1 MWWIF
6 FITGNQDKGVNF
18 MRKEFHFTVNNSGGE
33 GMGNQ
38 SSTGATGIFVK
49 WLLLTAA
56 VMITAYLFD
65 SIHVAGFFSAL
76 FAAAVIGML
85 NMFLR
90 PVLLIL
96 TLPVNIM
103 TFGLFTFLI
112 NALMLKIASG
122 LISGFTVEGFW
133 STVFGAIVISIVNW
147 ILNVFLVSFIQTR
160 DSGTSVNSSGDIEL
174 KKRGNRWE

>member
-1 MWWIF
+1 MEKYNDSGAGL
-6 FITGNQDKGVNF
+6 FI
-18 MRKEFHFTVNNSGGE
+18 
-33 GMGNQ
+33 
-38 SSTGATGIFVK
+38 K
-49 WLLLTAA
+49 WLLLTFA

-65 SIHVAGFFSAL
+65 SIHVTGFFSAL
-76 FAAAVIGML
+76 FAAAVIGLL

-96 TLPVNIM
+96 TLPINIM

-122 LISGFTVEGFW
+122 LISGFTVTGFW

-147 ILNVFLVSFIQTR
+147 ILNVFLVSFVQAR
-160 DSGTSVNSSGDIEL
+160 SSGTVVNSSGDIEL
-174 KKRGNRWE
+174 TKKGDRWE

>member
-1 MWWIF
+1 MK
-6 FITGNQDKGVNF
+6 KGY
-18 MRKEFHFTVNNSGGE
+18 HFTVYHSGPG
-33 GMGNQ
+33 GHGRLSN
-38 SSTGATGIFVK
+38 TGGAGLFVK

-56 VMITAYLFD
+56 VMITAYLFE
-65 SIHVAGFFSAL
+65 SITVTGFFSAL

-85 NMFLR
+85 NMLLR
-90 PVLLIL
+90 PLLILL

-122 LISGFTVEGFW
+122 LISGFTVTGFW

-147 ILNVFLVSFIQTR
+147 ILNVFVLTFMQTGR
-160 DSGTSVNSSGDIEL
+160 GASSGNPGEIEL
-174 KKRGNRWE
+174 KNRGGRWE